1 MRTIILQS
9 ANGQDINLLLSMAS
23 RLGIL
28 YREIEEKQEIENIE
42 NSEDLENTNLL
53 FEGLGLEETVSTI
66 SYDELEKETL
76 PSPYVAN
83 LETAIPYFGSLE
95 DDKNETIEELLEM
108 LKK

>member
-9 ANGQDINLLLSMAS
+9 SNGQDINLLLSMAS

-28 YREIEEKQEIENIE
+28 YKEIDQIEKVNKY
-42 NSEDLENTNLL
+42 EDVEDTSFLY
-53 FEGLGLEETVSTI
+53 EGLELEETVSTL
-66 SYDELEKETL
+66 SYEELEKEIL
-76 PSPYVAN
+76 PSPYTAN

-95 DDKNETIEELLEM
+95 DDKQETIEELLEM

>member
-9 ANGQDINLLLSMAS
+9 SNGQDINLLLSMAS

-28 YREIEEKQEIENIE
+28 YKEIDEKHELEKY
-42 NSEDLENTNLL
+42 EDVEDTSFLY
-53 FEGLGLEETVSTI
+53 EGLGLEETVSTI
-66 SYDELEKETL
+66 SYEELEKETL

-95 DDKNETIEELLEM
+95 DDENETIEELLEM
-108 LKK
+108 LSR